1 MARTY
6 RSARGELVDIELLKI
21 KADLANQTIVNI
33 KLKNDFID
41 DGSIPKVIYNP
52 NQKSSQIPNTSVDV
66 GLKQEEE
73 FETNFEEEK
82 PEKRKGK

>member
-52 NQKSSQIPNTSVDV
+52 NQKSSQVPNTSVDV
-66 GLKQEEE
+66 GLKQEED

-82 PEKRKGK
+82 TEKRKGK

>member
-52 NQKSSQIPNTSVDV
+52 NQKSSQVPNTSVDV
-66 GLKQEEE
+66 GLKQEED

-82 PEKRKGK
+82 SEKRKGK